1 MLVSTCNI
9 PTFPKVL
16 SRQFAEFSISV
27 IFSENLHSYVHI
39 FLLLIMF
46 LFSYINLRTVTFIS
60 FFKISIY
67 SLKVS
72 YIYTMHLVLKH
83 A

>member
-1 MLVSTCNI
+1 MLVSTYN
-9 PTFPKVL
+9 FPNSHKVL
-16 SRQFAEFSISV
+16 IRQFAEFSISV

-46 LFSYINLRTVTFIS
+46 LFSYINLRTVTFIP
-60 FFKISIY
+60 FLKISIY